1 MPSFFENILAPFGV
15 GDPIGKAAGLRT
27 AGIDAGQAALGQQYG
42 AGRTALTDQYGIGS
56 NYLNDYYTRA
66 LAPYNSIGPAASS
79 GYGAFADA
87 SGAYGPA
94 GFQRAF
100 DAFKA
105 SPDMRAGI
113 DEGVD
118 AMRRSGA
125 LTGDTGNTASAAGK
139 FAMQQ
144 MINNYGNYVNRLQP
158 WLGEGG
164 VRGIAGAQSDL
175 ASKFGFG
182 QASGA
187 MDLGKLLSGSY
198 FDQGKSAFDAAKM
211 KGEAEAGGALGPLLY
226 GNNIWEG
233 IGQAA
238 KLAMGI
244 PPGMGSGGMGTGGMG
259 IGKPG
264 DMSTGRRY

>member
-1 MPSFFENILAPFGV
+1 MGFLDSILAPFGF
-15 GDPIGKAAGLRT
+15 GDPLGKAADARV
-27 AGIDAGQAALGQQYG
+27 AGINTGLAGLNTQYG
-42 AGRTALTDQYGIGS
+42 AGRGALTDQYGIGS

-66 LAPYNSIGPAASS
+66 LAPYGTIGPQATA
-79 GYGAFADA
+79 GYGAYADA
-87 SGAYGPA
+87 SGAGGAP

-100 DAFKA
+100 DIFKA

-118 AMRRSGA
+118 AMRRAGA

-144 MINNYGNYVNRLQP
+144 MINNYGNYVSRLAP
-158 WLGEGG
+158 WLQEGG
-164 VRGIAGAQSDL
+164 RVAGAQSDL

-182 QASGA
+182 QAQGA

-198 FDQGKSAFDAAKM
+198 FDQGKSAFDAAAKV
-211 KGEAEAGGALGPLLY
+211 GEARAGGELAPLLY

-238 KLAMGI
+238 KFGS
-244 PPGMGSGGMGTGGMG
+244 GMGWLPGGVGTNLSGGMGLPR
-259 IGKPG
+259 PG
-264 DMSTGRRY
+264 SQQTGRLY

>member
-1 MPSFFENILAPFGV
+1 MASFLDSILAPFGV
-15 GDPIGKAAGLRT
+15 GDPIGKAADARV
-27 AGIDAGQAALGQQYG
+27 AGINTGLTNLNQQYG
-42 AGRTALTDQYGIGS
+42 AGRGALTDQYGIGS
-56 NYLNDYYTRA
+56 NFLNDYYTRA
-66 LAPYNSIGPAASS
+66 LAPYSSIGPAAGA
-79 GYGAFADA
+79 GYQAYANA
-87 SGAYGPA
+87 SGAYGAP
-94 GFQRAF
+94 GFQQAF

-118 AMRRSGA
+118 AMRRAGA

-158 WLGEGG
+158 WLAEGG
-164 VRGIAGAQSDL
+164 VKGIAGAQSDL

-182 QASGA
+182 QAQGA

-198 FDQGKSAFDAAKM
+198 FDQGKGAFDAAAKI
-211 KGEAEAGGALGPLLY
+211 GEAKAGGELAPLMY

-238 KLAMGI
+238 KFAG
-244 PPGMGSGGMGTGGMG
+244 GMGWLPGGSMGTGGMG